1 MARGKLCGPALE
13 LTKPA
18 HVRFDEHSARE
29 PETFAN
35 SRAKALLQFWEHRS
49 GKKLALSSAREMQSN
64 VEGLIGLLAQWARK
78 DCAEAA
84 SAVRLREQHD
94 AAKG

>member
-1 MARGKLCGPALE
+1 MA
-13 LTKPA
+13 KPV
-18 HVRFDEHSARE
+18 HVRFDENAAGE
-29 PETFAN
+29 QATFAN
-35 SRAKALLQFWEHRS
+35 SRDKTLLQFWERRS
-49 GKKLALSSAREMQSN
+49 GKKLTLSSAREMQSN

-78 DCAEAA
+78 DCAETT

>member
-1 MARGKLCGPALE
+1 

-18 HVRFDEHSARE
+18 HVRFDERFAGDQA
-29 PETFAN
+29 TFAN
-35 SRAKALLQFWEHRS
+35 SRDNALLQFWERRS
-49 GKKLALSSAREMQSN
+49 GKKLTLSVAREMQSN

-78 DCAEAA
+78 DCAEAN
-84 SAVRLREQHD
+84 SAVKLREQHD

>member
-1 MARGKLCGPALE
+1 

-18 HVRFDEHSARE
+18 HVPFDGHAAGRQAA
-29 PETFAN
+29 FAN
-35 SRAKALLQFWEHRS
+35 SLDEALLQFWERRS
-49 GKKLALSSAREMQSN
+49 GKKLTLSVAREMQSN

-78 DCAEAA
+78 DCAEAT
-84 SAVRLREQHD
+84 SAVKLREQHD

>member
-1 MARGKLCGPALE
+1 

-18 HVRFDEHSARE
+18 HVRIDEPANGGRAS
-29 PETFAN
+29 FAN
-35 SRAKALLQFWEHRS
+35 SGDNALLQFWERRS
-49 GKKLALSSAREMQSN
+49 GKKLTLSVAREMQSN

-78 DCAEAA
+78 DCAEASSVA
-84 SAVRLREQHD
+84 KLREQHD

>member
-1 MARGKLCGPALE
+1 MA
-13 LTKPA
+13 KPA
-18 HVRFDEHSARE
+18 HVRFNEHAAGDQA
-29 PETFAN
+29 TFAN
-35 SRAKALLQFWEHRS
+35 SRDNALLQFWERRS
-49 GKKLALSSAREMQSN
+49 GKKLTLSVAREMQSN

-84 SAVRLREQHD
+84 SAVKLREQHD